1 MYQGSKRL
9 HMIFMTHFYWQ
20 LLTDHLRRIQ
30 IKWDEEAVE
39 MIKNDK
45 DTKTL
50 EAQAVDEELRLL
62 NIDLE
67 H

>member
-1 MYQGSKRL
+1 
-9 HMIFMTHFYWQ
+9 
-20 LLTDHLRRIQ
+20 
-30 IKWDEEAVE
+30 
-39 MIKNDK
+39 MIKTDK

-50 EAQAVDEELRLL
+50 EAQAVEEELRLL

>member
-1 MYQGSKRL
+1 MYQCSKRL
-9 HMIFMTHFYWQ
+9 HVIFMTHFYWQ
-20 LLTDHLRRIQ
+20 LLTYHLRRIQ

-39 MIKNDK
+39 MIKTDK

>member
-1 MYQGSKRL
+1 
-9 HMIFMTHFYWQ
+9 
-20 LLTDHLRRIQ
+20 
-30 IKWDEEAVE
+30 
-39 MIKNDK
+39 MIKTDK
-45 DTKTL
+45 GTKTL

>member
-1 MYQGSKRL
+1 
-9 HMIFMTHFYWQ
+9 
-20 LLTDHLRRIQ
+20 
-30 IKWDEEAVE
+30 
-39 MIKNDK
+39 MIKSDK

>member
-1 MYQGSKRL
+1 
-9 HMIFMTHFYWQ
+9 
-20 LLTDHLRRIQ
+20 
-30 IKWDEEAVE
+30 
-39 MIKNDK
+39 MIKTDK

-67 H
+67 R

>member
-1 MYQGSKRL
+1 MRKVDQD
-9 HMIFMTHFYWQ
+9 T
-20 LLTDHLRRIQ
+20 Q
-30 IKWDEEAVE
+30 I
-39 MIKNDK
+39 
-45 DTKTL
+45 L

>member
-1 MYQGSKRL
+1 
-9 HMIFMTHFYWQ
+9 
-20 LLTDHLRRIQ
+20 
-30 IKWDEEAVE
+30 
-39 MIKNDK
+39 MIKTDK

-62 NIDLE
+62 YIDLE

>member
-1 MYQGSKRL
+1 
-9 HMIFMTHFYWQ
+9 
-20 LLTDHLRRIQ
+20 
-30 IKWDEEAVE
+30 
-39 MIKNDK
+39 MIKTDK

-67 H
+67 Q

>member
-1 MYQGSKRL
+1 
-9 HMIFMTHFYWQ
+9 
-20 LLTDHLRRIQ
+20 
-30 IKWDEEAVE
+30 
-39 MIKNDK
+39 MIKTDK

-50 EAQAVDEELRLL
+50 EAQAVDEELRLF

>member
-1 MYQGSKRL
+1 MYQCSKRL
-9 HMIFMTHFYWQ
+9 HMIFVAHFYWQ
-20 LLTDHLRRIQ
+20 LLLDHLRKIQ

-39 MIKNDK
+39 MIKTDK
-45 DTKTL
+45 DTTTL

>member
-1 MYQGSKRL
+1 
-9 HMIFMTHFYWQ
+9 
-20 LLTDHLRRIQ
+20 
-30 IKWDEEAVE
+30 
-39 MIKNDK
+39 MIKTDK

-50 EAQAVDEELRLL
+50 EAQAVDEELHLL

>member
-1 MYQGSKRL
+1 
-9 HMIFMTHFYWQ
+9 
-20 LLTDHLRRIQ
+20 
-30 IKWDEEAVE
+30 
-39 MIKNDK
+39 MIKTDK
-45 DTKTL
+45 DTTTL

>member
-1 MYQGSKRL
+1 
-9 HMIFMTHFYWQ
+9 
-20 LLTDHLRRIQ
+20 
-30 IKWDEEAVE
+30 
-39 MIKNDK
+39 MIKTDK
-45 DTKTL
+45 DAKTR

>member
-1 MYQGSKRL
+1 
-9 HMIFMTHFYWQ
+9 
-20 LLTDHLRRIQ
+20 
-30 IKWDEEAVE
+30 
-39 MIKNDK
+39 MIKTDK
-45 DTKTL
+45 DAKSL

>member
-1 MYQGSKRL
+1 
-9 HMIFMTHFYWQ
+9 
-20 LLTDHLRRIQ
+20 
-30 IKWDEEAVE
+30 
-39 MIKNDK
+39 MIKTDK

-50 EAQAVDEELRLL
+50 EAQAVGEELRLL

>member
-1 MYQGSKRL
+1 
-9 HMIFMTHFYWQ
+9 
-20 LLTDHLRRIQ
+20 
-30 IKWDEEAVE
+30 
-39 MIKNDK
+39 MIKTDK

-62 NIDLE
+62 NIDLG

>member
-1 MYQGSKRL
+1 
-9 HMIFMTHFYWQ
+9 
-20 LLTDHLRRIQ
+20 
-30 IKWDEEAVE
+30 
-39 MIKNDK
+39 MIKTDK

-62 NIDLE
+62 NIDLK

>member
-1 MYQGSKRL
+1 
-9 HMIFMTHFYWQ
+9 
-20 LLTDHLRRIQ
+20 
-30 IKWDEEAVE
+30 
-39 MIKNDK
+39 MIKTDK

-50 EAQAVDEELRLL
+50 EAQALDEEIRLL

>member
-1 MYQGSKRL
+1 MYQCSKRL
-9 HMIFMTHFYWQ
+9 HVIFMTHFYWQ

-30 IKWDEEAVE
+30 IKWDEEAGE
-39 MIKNDK
+39 MIKTDK
-45 DTKTL
+45 DAKTL

>member
-1 MYQGSKRL
+1 MA
-9 HMIFMTHFYWQ
+9 HFYWQ
-20 LLTDHLRRIQ
+20 LLADHLRKIQ

-39 MIKNDK
+39 MIKTDK

>member
-1 MYQGSKRL
+1 
-9 HMIFMTHFYWQ
+9 MIFMTHFYWQ
-20 LLTDHLRRIQ
+20 LLTDHLIRIQ

-39 MIKNDK
+39 MIKTDK

>member
-1 MYQGSKRL
+1 
-9 HMIFMTHFYWQ
+9 
-20 LLTDHLRRIQ
+20 
-30 IKWDEEAVE
+30 
-39 MIKNDK
+39 MIKTDK
-45 DTKTL
+45 DTKKL

>member
-1 MYQGSKRL
+1 
-9 HMIFMTHFYWQ
+9 MIRT
-20 LLTDHLRRIQ
+20 
-30 IKWDEEAVE
+30 
-39 MIKNDK
+39 DK

-50 EAQAVDEELRLL
+50 GAQAVDEELRLL

>member
-1 MYQGSKRL
+1 
-9 HMIFMTHFYWQ
+9 
-20 LLTDHLRRIQ
+20 
-30 IKWDEEAVE
+30 
-39 MIKNDK
+39 MIKTDK

-50 EAQAVDEELRLL
+50 EAQAVDEELRVL

>member
-1 MYQGSKRL
+1 
-9 HMIFMTHFYWQ
+9 
-20 LLTDHLRRIQ
+20 
-30 IKWDEEAVE
+30 
-39 MIKNDK
+39 MIKTDK

-50 EAQAVDEELRLL
+50 ETQAVDEELSLL

>member
-1 MYQGSKRL
+1 
-9 HMIFMTHFYWQ
+9 
-20 LLTDHLRRIQ
+20 
-30 IKWDEEAVE
+30 
-39 MIKNDK
+39 MIKTDK
-45 DTKTL
+45 ETKTL

>member
-1 MYQGSKRL
+1 
-9 HMIFMTHFYWQ
+9 
-20 LLTDHLRRIQ
+20 
-30 IKWDEEAVE
+30 

>member
-1 MYQGSKRL
+1 
-9 HMIFMTHFYWQ
+9 MIRT
-20 LLTDHLRRIQ
+20 
-30 IKWDEEAVE
+30 
-39 MIKNDK
+39 DK

>member
-1 MYQGSKRL
+1 MYQCSKRL
-9 HMIFMTHFYWQ
+9 YMIFMTHFYWQ

-30 IKWDEEAVE
+30 IKWYEEAVE
-39 MIKNDK
+39 MIKTDK

>member
-1 MYQGSKRL
+1 
-9 HMIFMTHFYWQ
+9 
-20 LLTDHLRRIQ
+20 
-30 IKWDEEAVE
+30 
-39 MIKNDK
+39 MIKTDK

-50 EAQAVDEELRLL
+50 EAQAVDEELLLL